1 MANGKERK
9 LRKLGRR
16 EIGMRKPWCQDWI
29 QTHIEPLVDLLSS
42 VGVVKCHV
50 IRHWNDNKSFFCQQ
64 FDHIAETQKKI
75 KIKIKP
81 TNDFQ
86 RKTNPKRKKDSD
98 PEKGGPVSE
107 FGSGSDKR
115 TAEEFDDGAR
125 RSPDRRRNYEARIH
139 SSVDSSVVIGS
150 GIAWRAC
157 VPIPPRGGRSAFHG
171 RRSFPIKAEIG
182 IGTAATFE

>member
-50 IRHWNDNKSFFCQQ
+50 IRHWNDNKSFFRQQ
-64 FDHIAETQKKI
+64 FNHKAETPKK
-75 KIKIKP
+75 KKKTHKWFP
-81 TNDFQ
+81 T
-86 RKTNPKRKKDSD
+86 KTNPKRKKDSD

-107 FGSGSDKR
+107 FGCGSDKR
-115 TAEEFDDGAR
+115 TAEEFDDGSR

-150 GIAWRAC
+150 GIAWKAC
-157 VPIPPRGGRSAFHG
+157 VPIPHRGGRSAFHG
-171 RRSFPIKAEIG
+171 RRSFPVKAEIG
-182 IGTAATFE
+182 IGTVATFE